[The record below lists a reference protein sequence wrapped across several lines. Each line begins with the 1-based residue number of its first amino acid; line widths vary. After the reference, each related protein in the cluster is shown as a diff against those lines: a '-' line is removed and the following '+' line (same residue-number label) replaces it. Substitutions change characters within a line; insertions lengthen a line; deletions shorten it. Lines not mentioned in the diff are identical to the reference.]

1 MMGAQLDKPLDGR
14 AILDAA
20 AIMSQAGVDND
31 VIERALGQVRSHLI
45 RAEPVV
51 ALTRRKSPAVGASRR
66 LPPQAPP
73 PIGIGL
79 QMVDAGLPY
88 AFVLAATQLGLK
100 SKPVEALAPRAI
112 KLTDLDAISENVQA
126 FKDRLRLVVESKG
139 GITKLSEMTKIP
151 QPSLSR
157 FFNSGAMP
165 RRTTLLKIQQALGL
179 DQIDLDARWIV

>member
-1 MMGAQLDKPLDGR
+1 
-14 AILDAA
+14 
-20 AIMSQAGVDND
+20 
-31 VIERALGQVRSHLI
+31 
-45 RAEPVV
+45 
-51 ALTRRKSPAVGASRR
+51 
-66 LPPQAPP
+66 
-73 PIGIGL
+73 
-79 QMVDAGLPY
+79 MVDAGLPY

-100 SKPVEALAPRAI
+100 SKPVEALMTMWAEEGEPAEQDAIIADIQELIDDHAPKLAPRAI